1 MRFPTPVLDPK
12 GQIIPGSYRKD
23 KFHRDT
29 ILDGEIVNDILE
41 DGTEQLKFL
50 VFDSLIVDNKN
61 LMQRNL
67 STRLGV
73 LTLRN
78 VLGLTVV
85 FY

>member
-1 MRFPTPVLDPK
+1 M
-12 GQIIPGSYRKD
+12 GQAVPGSYRKD
-23 KFHRDT
+23 RCHRDT

-50 VFDSLIVDNKN
+50 VFDALIVDNKN

-73 LTLRN
+73 LLFDLR
-78 VLGLTVV
+78 
-85 FY
+85 